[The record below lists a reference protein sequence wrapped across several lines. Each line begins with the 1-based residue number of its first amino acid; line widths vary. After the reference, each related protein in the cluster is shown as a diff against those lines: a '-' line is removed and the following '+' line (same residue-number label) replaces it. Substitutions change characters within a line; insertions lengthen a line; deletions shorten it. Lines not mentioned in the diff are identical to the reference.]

1 MSLRSQMLLGTEVL
15 VRYLLLLLAQLM
27 LAEAGSAA
35 RLPLVGVVL
44 RRLDQALL
52 MLLHLLAVLT
62 QVTACWQV
70 AHRVHVSQ
78 VFLRWWI

>member
-1 MSLRSQMLLGTEVL
+1 MLLGTEVL
-15 VRYLLLLLAQLM
+15 VGYLLLLLAQLM
-27 LAEAGSAA
+27 LPKAGSAT
-35 RLPLVGVVL
+35 RLALVGIVL

-62 QVTACWQV
+62 QVTACRQV

-78 VFLRWWI
+78 VFLRRWI